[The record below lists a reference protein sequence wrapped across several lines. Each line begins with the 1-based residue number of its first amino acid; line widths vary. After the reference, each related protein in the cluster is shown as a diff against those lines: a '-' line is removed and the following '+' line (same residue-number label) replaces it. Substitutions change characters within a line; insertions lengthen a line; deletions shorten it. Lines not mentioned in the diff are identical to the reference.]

1 MPGNHRRP
9 CAEGI
14 GVVEGCAF
22 SWASGGCLGTSA
34 TLIVA
39 AEPRSPQP
47 PFSRRRSLLAKP
59 LPRRLPSYYDAS
71 MRKSDARLSSKNDTQ
86 PGHAQHLVLFLH
98 SRRVQRAQRHLPNGH
113 RPPPRRPGGSAPPGI
128 RPATASRTWAFP
140 WRGLASWS
148 RPIVFISLPVLW
160 QTGLPV
166 RTRPPARHAR
176 ADRPGPLPSPVR
188 CTASIGTSSARGAVC
203 LVASGQWSTLPGAWP
218 REKKECYPGPYP

>member
-1 MPGNHRRP
+1 MPGNNRRP

-22 SWASGGCLGTSA
+22 SWDSGGCLGTSA

-113 RPPPRRPGGSAPPGI
+113 RPPPRRP
-128 RPATASRTWAFP
+128 ATASRTLAFP
-140 WRGLASWS
+140 WHGLASWS
-148 RPIVFISLPVLW
+148 QPIVFISLPVLW
-160 QTGLPV
+160 PTCLPV

-176 ADRPGPLPSPVR
+176 ARRPGDLPPIKRS
-188 CTASIGTSSARGAVC
+188 TSRVSFR
-203 LVASGQWSTLPGAWP
+203 
-218 REKKECYPGPYP
+218 